1 MTRLERDEERENRI
15 RDEVVVDAYGR
26 EEQEMG
32 WYYYLVDTMT
42 FSFQAKC
49 IQELRKSPLELG
61 EIVTVADMV
70 SGDDSYEMLAEIE
83 FMGRT
88 MGVPLYQLEPIDVD
102 EETRQAVED
111 WQYWIGRGYEFG

>member
-1 MTRLERDEERENRI
+1 MTRVERDEERENRI
-15 RDEVVVDAYGR
+15 HDEIIVDAYDR

-32 WYYYLVDTMT
+32 WYYYLAETMT
-42 FSFQAKC
+42 FPFQAKC
-49 IQELRKSPLELG
+49 IQELRQSPLKLG
-61 EIVTVADMV
+61 ETVTVADMV

-102 EETRQAVED
+102 DETRQAVED